1 MMEIPVHPD
10 AKALIFD
17 LDGTLSDSLPMHVAA
32 WKKVGE
38 KYGFDFDPEI
48 VYELTGRPTIEFAKR
63 IIEVY
68 GIKADPQKMVDLKLK
83 TFWSSADLIRS
94 HKKVTDIVMHYH
106 KKLPMSVGTGAGRK
120 SAEIQLN
127 AMNIYSCFD
136 YIVTADDVE
145 KHKPEPDT
153 FLKCASLMGVSPE
166 FCQVFED
173 GDIGISAAK
182 KAGMIIT
189 DVRPYLNN
197 R

>member
-1 MMEIPVHPD
+1 MEIPVHPN

-38 KYGFDFDPEI
+38 EYGFDFDPEI

-68 GIKADPQKMVDLKLK
+68 VIKADPEKMVDLKLR
-83 TFWSSADLIRS
+83 TFWESADLIKS
-94 HKKVTDIVMHYH
+94 HNTVTEIVKNCY

-120 SAEIQLN
+120 SAEIQLT
-127 AMNIYSCFD
+127 AMKIYSYFD
-136 YIVTADDVE
+136 FIVTADDVE

-153 FLKCASLMGVSPE
+153 FLKCAMLMGVSPE

-173 GDIGISAAK
+173 GDIGITAAK

-189 DVRPYLNN
+189 DVRPFLNN
-197 R
+197 K